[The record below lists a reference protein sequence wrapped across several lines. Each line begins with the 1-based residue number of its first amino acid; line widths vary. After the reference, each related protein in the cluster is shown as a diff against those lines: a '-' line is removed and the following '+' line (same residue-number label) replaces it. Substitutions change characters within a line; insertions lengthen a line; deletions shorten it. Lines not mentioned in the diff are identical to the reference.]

1 MDTYVCPQCGDRMSE
16 IEKRDGRCLSCGAL
30 LPFQVG
36 RHVTAAQLSER
47 SQPIGEFDPSPRHE
61 EYQLPPDLALPEL
74 KISRGSSGE
83 TLAVLALLLPLLG
96 QGLALACRFESWQL
110 QIALSWGTI
119 AASALALA
127 VDAAMLGTV
136 DLQGTRRTSPG
147 LLFVGMI
154 LLWIVF
160 YPVAFF
166 RRRHFG
172 RPNLGPLALL
182 VAVFF
187 VGAPFVQDYM
197 RLGIIG
203 HGLPTCTS
211 QEVTAMV
218 DDMIRKSPFGPQ
230 VQSISGHRE
239 ISYDPVGEIRKGQ
252 CLVKTQA
259 ETIKVTYSV
268 RFINRAM
275 GTYQVEV
282 DPILPEDP
290 PPCTDP
296 EVIAILERI
305 IRDGP
310 DGHHLKIIAGHQ
322 EIRYDRENKIR
333 HGRCQATMQGRIID
347 VAYSVRVVDRKT
359 GQFEVQIER

>member
-1 MDTYVCPQCGDRMSE
+1 
-16 IEKRDGRCLSCGAL
+16 
-30 LPFQVG
+30 
-36 RHVTAAQLSER
+36 
-47 SQPIGEFDPSPRHE
+47 
-61 EYQLPPDLALPEL
+61 
-74 KISRGSSGE
+74 
-83 TLAVLALLLPLLG
+83 
-96 QGLALACRFESWQL
+96 
-110 QIALSWGTI
+110 
-119 AASALALA
+119 
-127 VDAAMLGTV
+127 
-136 DLQGTRRTSPG
+136 
-147 LLFVGMI
+147 
-154 LLWIVF
+154 
-160 YPVAFF
+160 
-166 RRRHFG
+166 
-172 RPNLGPLALL
+172 
-182 VAVFF
+182 
-187 VGAPFVQDYM
+187 
-197 RLGIIG
+197 
-203 HGLPTCTS
+203 
-211 QEVTAMV
+211 MV

-333 HGRCQATMQGRIID
+333 HGRCQATMQRRIID